1 MFTIHESRRLL
12 RERKISSPELVEEA
26 LRRIRA
32 GQPELNAFV
41 TVLEAEARAAA
52 EAAEREMKKGFR
64 GPLHGVP
71 VALKDLFYTKD
82 VLTSAGSGLLADFRP
97 DRDSAVAARLA
108 AAGAVLVGKTN
119 THEWAF
125 GPTTEDS
132 FYGPTRNPW
141 NPERIS
147 GGSSGGSAVAVATG
161 MACMAMGTDTGG
173 SIRVPAALS
182 GVVGFKPTYGLVS
195 LEGVIPLSFS
205 LDHAGPLARSV
216 LDVALTLDALAGP
229 GPNCSP
235 GAARGGLAEAVT
247 GADSLRG
254 VTLGV
259 PENFFFEKTEPA
271 VENLFESAVECLGE
285 LGARIVRLEIPL
297 LERVPAVS
305 TIIMFA
311 EAAWIHRERFA
322 ERKSGYSHD
331 VQARLRL
338 GGTYSAVEYIE
349 ALHERDRIVAA
360 WEEAV
365 AGVDA
370 VLAPTVPV
378 TAYPGGSATIMARGR
393 EEKAREMCVR
403 HTRLANVTGGPALSV
418 PCGFAADGLPVGLMF
433 MGGKG
438 QDARVLRCGYA
449 YETYAPFTFRA
460 DEH

>member
-1 MFTIHESRRLL
+1 MLTIHEAARLL
-12 RERKISSPELVEEA
+12 RERKISPPELVEESF
-26 LRRIRA
+26 RRIRA
-32 GQPELNAFV
+32 RQPELNAFV

-52 EAAEREMKKGFR
+52 GAAEHEMKRGFR

-71 VALKDLFYTKD
+71 VALKDLFYTKG

-97 DRDSAVAARLA
+97 DCDSVVAARLA

-205 LDHAGPLARSV
+205 LDHAGPLTRSV
-216 LDVALTLDALAGP
+216 LDAALTLDALAGP
-229 GPNCSP
+229 DCPTGGP
-235 GAARGGLAEAVT
+235 RGGLAEAVR
-247 GADSLRG
+247 GADDLRG
-254 VTLGV
+254 VTFGV
-259 PENFFFEKTEPA
+259 PENFFFEKTDPA
-271 VENLFESAVECLGE
+271 IEKLFESAVECLEE
-285 LGARIVRLEIPL
+285 LGARIVRLEIPC

-311 EAAWIHRERFA
+311 EAAWIHRERFR
-322 ERKSGYSHD
+322 ENKGGYSQD

-338 GGTYSAVEYIE
+338 GESYSAVEYIE
-349 ALHERDRIVAA
+349 ALHERDRIVTA

-378 TAYPGGSATIMARGR
+378 PAYPIGSATVAVRGL

-418 PCGFAADGLPVGLMF
+418 PCGFVAEGLPVGLMF

-438 QDARVLRCGYA
+438 EDARVLRCGYV
-449 YETYAPFTFRA
+449 YEKHAPFAFPGA
-460 DEH
+460 F